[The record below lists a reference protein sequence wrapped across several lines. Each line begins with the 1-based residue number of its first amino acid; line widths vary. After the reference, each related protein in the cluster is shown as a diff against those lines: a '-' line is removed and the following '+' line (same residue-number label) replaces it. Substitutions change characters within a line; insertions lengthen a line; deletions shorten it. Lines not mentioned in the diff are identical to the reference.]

1 MRRPGSYKPG
11 TEMQIEDLPPDL
23 APIPYGADD
32 EDIEAIRTCLYL
44 NFGNVKLAARALG
57 STTGALARK
66 VEGDPS
72 LRADR
77 DAARRMIVDLAEANI
92 VEQLSDEGS
101 IDRRDEAAKFVL
113 TSLGKSLG
121 WGTQAASAAGFS
133 MTDGTKTLQVKWQTD

>member
-11 TEMQIEDLPPDL
+11 DEMQIEDLPPDL
-23 APIPYGADD
+23 APIPYGAGD

-57 STTGALARK
+57 STAGAIARK

-92 VEQLSDEGS
+92 VEQLSDTGS
-101 IDRRDEAAKFVL
+101 VDRRDEAAKFVL

-121 WGTQAASAAGFS
+121 WGAPATSAAGF
-133 MTDGTKTLQVKWQTD
+133 